1 MKSGSEED
9 RDLEI
14 DGIKLLINEQMMDNL
29 IDEEEEEVTEIN
41 DLLNNNYSK

>member
-41 DLLNNNYSK
+41 DLFIK